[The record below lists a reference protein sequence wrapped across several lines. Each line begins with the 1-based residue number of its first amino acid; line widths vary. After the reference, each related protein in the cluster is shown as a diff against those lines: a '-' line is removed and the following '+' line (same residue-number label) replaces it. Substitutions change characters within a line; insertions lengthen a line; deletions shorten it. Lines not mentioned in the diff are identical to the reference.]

1 MRAIFFLFLTFII
14 FLNKN
19 SFAIQFESLK
29 TKNGIKFWLIE
40 DESLPL
46 VSMSFSFKGGSI
58 LDPIGKDGVTNL
70 MTSLL
75 DEGTQN
81 FTASEYRLFKRE
93 NGIKISFST
102 SKERIEGTFQVVKP
116 RLQEGFYLLFESINK
131 ARFPINEIK
140 KVKSQVKASIKIDNS
155 NISTIASNKF
165 NEFFFKDKLIGRNT
179 KGTLKTLSTISRD
192 NIESIYKSSFI
203 KDRLVIGISGDID
216 PSLAKKYVD
225 YVFGDLPSE
234 KFENPISRLDELT
247 KGRKIIEMKTP
258 QTTVVFGQ
266 KGLGRK
272 DEDYFAARVINYVLG
287 GGGFQSRLYKEIREA
302 NGLVY
307 SIYSYLMPYEY
318 AGVIVGGFQTRN
330 ENVGTTI
337 EKVKSEWKRIK
348 TNGITKTEL
357 QNAKTYYKGSFSR
370 NFTSTMSI
378 ASLLMIVQYYDL
390 GEDYFRKRDL
400 IIDDLK
406 LNEINNLAKKLFDSE
421 SLFFMIVGEP
431 KI

>member
-1 MRAIFFLFLTFII
+1 MKFIFFLFLTISF
-14 FLNKN
+14 FSSKN
-19 SFAIQFESLK
+19 SYAIQFESLE

-40 DESLPL
+40 DNSLPL

-81 FTASEYRLFKRE
+81 FTASEFRLFKRE

-102 SKERIEGTFQVVKP
+102 SKERIDGSFQVVKP
-116 RLQEGFYLLFESINK
+116 RLQEGFYLLHESINK
-131 ARFPINEIK
+131 AKFPVREIK
-140 KVKSQVKASIKIDNS
+140 KVKSQIEASIKIDNS
-155 NISTIASNKF
+155 DVSTLASNKF

-179 KGTLKTLSTISRD
+179 KGNLKALTTISRD
-192 NIESIYKSSFI
+192 NIKSIYRSSFV
-203 KDRLVIGISGDID
+203 KDRLFIGISGDID
-216 PSLAKKYVD
+216 STLAKKYVD
-225 YVFGDLPSE
+225 YVFGNLPSKE
-234 KFENPISRLDELT
+234 FINPISKLKELS
-247 KGRKIIEMKTP
+247 KGKEIIKMKTP

-272 DEDYFAARVINYVLG
+272 DKEYFAARIINYVLG

-302 NGLVY
+302 SGLVY

-318 AGVIVGGFQTRN
+318 AGVIIGGFQTRN

-337 EKVKSEWKRIK
+337 EKVKSEWKRIESE
-348 TNGITKTEL
+348 GITKIEL

-370 NFTSTMSI
+370 NFTSTLSI

-390 GEDYFRKRDL
+390 GEDYFKKRDL

-421 SLFFMIVGEP
+421 TLFFMIVGEP

>member
-1 MRAIFFLFLTFII
+1 MRFIFFLFLTTF
-14 FLNKN
+14 FLSKN
-19 SFAIQFESLK
+19 SDAIQFESLE
-29 TKNGIKFWLIE
+29 TKKGIKFWLIE
-40 DESLPL
+40 DKALPL
-46 VSMSFSFKGGSI
+46 VSISFSFKGGSI
-58 LDPIGKDGVTNL
+58 LDPVGKSGVTSL

-75 DEGTQN
+75 DEGTEN

-116 RLQEGFYLLFESINK
+116 RLQEGFYLLHESINK
-131 ARFPINEIK
+131 AKFPINEIK
-140 KVKSQVKASIKIDNS
+140 KVKSQVEASIKIDNS

-165 NEFFFKDKLIGRNT
+165 NKFFFKDKLIGRNT
-179 KGTLKTLSTISRD
+179 KGSLETLGNISRD
-192 NIESIYKSSFI
+192 DIQSIYRSSFI
-203 KDRLVIGISGDID
+203 KNRLVIGISGDIE
-216 PSLAKKYVD
+216 PNLAKKYVD
-225 YVFGDLPSE
+225 YVFGDLPSK
-234 KFENPISRLDELT
+234 KFINPISMLEDLN
-247 KGRKIIEMKTP
+247 KGMKIMEMKTP

-272 DEDYFAARVINYVLG
+272 DKEYFAARVINYVLG

-307 SIYSYLMPYEY
+307 SIYSYLLPYEY

-330 ENVGTTI
+330 QNVGKTI
-337 EKVKSEWKRIK
+337 EKVKTEWNRIK
-348 TNGITKTEL
+348 TEGITKIEL

-370 NFTSTMSI
+370 NFTSTLSI

-390 GEDYFRKRDL
+390 GEDYFDKRDL
-400 IIDDLK
+400 IIDNLK
-406 LNEINNLAKKLFDSE
+406 LNELNNLAKNLFDSE
-421 SLFFMIVGEP
+421 TLFFMIVGEP

>member
-1 MRAIFFLFLTFII
+1 MRFIFFLFLTTF
-14 FLNKN
+14 FLSKN
-19 SFAIQFESLK
+19 SDAIQFESLE

-40 DESLPL
+40 DKALPL
-46 VSMSFSFKGGSI
+46 VSISFSFKGGSI
-58 LDPIGKDGVTNL
+58 LDPVGKSGVTNL

-116 RLQEGFYLLFESINK
+116 RLQEGFYLLHESINK
-131 ARFPINEIK
+131 AKFPINEIK
-140 KVKSQVKASIKIDNS
+140 KVKSQVEASIKIDNS

-165 NEFFFKDKLIGRNT
+165 NKFFFKDKLIGRNT
-179 KGTLKTLSTISRD
+179 KGSLETLGNISRD
-192 NIESIYKSSFI
+192 DIQSIYRSSFI
-203 KDRLVIGISGDID
+203 KNRLVIGISGDIEPD
-216 PSLAKKYVD
+216 LAKKYVD
-225 YVFGDLPSE
+225 YVFGDLPSK
-234 KFENPISRLDELT
+234 KFINPISMLEDLN
-247 KGRKIIEMKTP
+247 KGMKIIEMKTP

-272 DEDYFAARVINYVLG
+272 DKEYFAARVINYVLG

-307 SIYSYLMPYEY
+307 SIYSYLLPYEY

-330 ENVGTTI
+330 QNVGKTI
-337 EKVKSEWKRIK
+337 EKVKTEWNRIK
-348 TNGITKTEL
+348 TEGITKIEL

-370 NFTSTMSI
+370 NFTSTLSI

-390 GEDYFRKRDL
+390 GEDYFDKRDL
-400 IIDDLK
+400 IIDNLK
-406 LNEINNLAKKLFDSE
+406 LNELNNLAKNLFDSE
-421 SLFFMIVGEP
+421 TLFFMIVGEP

>member
-1 MRAIFFLFLTFII
+1 LRFIFFLFLTTF
-14 FLNKN
+14 FLSKN
-19 SFAIQFESLK
+19 SDAIQFESLE

-40 DESLPL
+40 DKALPL
-46 VSMSFSFKGGSI
+46 VSISFSFKGGSI
-58 LDPIGKDGVTNL
+58 LDPVGKSGVTNL

-116 RLQEGFYLLFESINK
+116 RLQEGFYLLHESINK
-131 ARFPINEIK
+131 AKFPINEIK
-140 KVKSQVKASIKIDNS
+140 KVKSQVEASIKIDNS

-165 NEFFFKDKLIGRNT
+165 NKFFFKDKLIGRNT
-179 KGTLKTLSTISRD
+179 KGSLETLGNISRD
-192 NIESIYKSSFI
+192 DIQSIYRSSFI
-203 KDRLVIGISGDID
+203 KNRLVIGISGDIE
-216 PSLAKKYVD
+216 PNLAKKYVD
-225 YVFGDLPSE
+225 YVFGDLPSK
-234 KFENPISRLDELT
+234 KFINPISMLEDLN
-247 KGRKIIEMKTP
+247 KGMEIIEMKTP

-272 DEDYFAARVINYVLG
+272 DKEYFAARVINYVLG

-307 SIYSYLMPYEY
+307 SIYSYLLPYEY

-330 ENVGTTI
+330 QNVGKTI
-337 EKVKSEWKRIK
+337 EKVKTEWNRIK
-348 TNGITKTEL
+348 TEGITKIEL

-370 NFTSTMSI
+370 NFTSTLSI

-390 GEDYFRKRDL
+390 GEDYFDKRDL
-400 IIDDLK
+400 IIDNLK
-406 LNEINNLAKKLFDSE
+406 LNELNNLAKNLFDSE
-421 SLFFMIVGEP
+421 TLFFMIVGEP

>member
-1 MRAIFFLFLTFII
+1 MKFIFFLFSI
-14 FLNKN
+14 FLISTN
-19 SFAIQFESLK
+19 SKAIQFESLK
-29 TKNGIKFWLIE
+29 SKNGIKFWLIE
-40 DESLPL
+40 DNTLPL

-58 LDPIGKDGVTNL
+58 LDPIGQDGVTNL

-75 DEGTQN
+75 DEGTKN
-81 FTASEYRLFKRE
+81 FTASEYRLYKRE

-116 RLQEGFYLLFESINK
+116 RLQEGFYLLNESINK
-131 ARFPINEIK
+131 AKFPINEIK
-140 KVKSQVKASIKIDNS
+140 KVKSQVEASIRIDNS
-155 NISTIASNKF
+155 NIPTIASNKF

-179 KGTLKTLSTISRD
+179 KGNLKTLGNLSRD
-192 NIESIYKSSFI
+192 DIQSIYKSSFT

-225 YVFGDLPSE
+225 YVFGDLPIK
-234 KFENPISRLDELT
+234 KFVNPISTLEELN
-247 KGRKIIEMKTP
+247 KGKEIIEMKTP

-272 DEDYFAARVINYVLG
+272 DKEYFAARVINYVLG
-287 GGGFQSRLYKEIREA
+287 GGGFQSRLYKEIRET

-318 AGVIVGGFQTRN
+318 AGVIIGGFQTRN
-330 ENVGTTI
+330 QNVGKTI
-337 EKVKSEWKRIK
+337 DKVKTEWNRIK
-348 TNGITKTEL
+348 TEGITKIEL

-370 NFTSTMSI
+370 NFTSTLSI

-390 GEDYFRKRDL
+390 GEDYFDKRDL
-400 IIDDLK
+400 IIDNLK
-406 LNEINNLAKKLFDSE
+406 HNELNNLAKNLFDSE
-421 SLFFMIVGEP
+421 TLFFMIVGEP

>member
-1 MRAIFFLFLTFII
+1 MRFSFFLFFFFFFFIS
-14 FLNKN
+14 KN
-19 SFAIQFESLK
+19 SDALQYESLE

-40 DESLPL
+40 DKTLPL

-58 LDPIGKDGVTNL
+58 LDAVGQDGVTNL

-75 DEGTQN
+75 DEGTQS
-81 FTASEYRLFKRE
+81 FSASEYRLFKRE

-116 RLQEGFYLLFESINK
+116 RLQEGFYLLHESINK
-131 ARFPINEIK
+131 AKFPIKEIK
-140 KVKSQVKASIKIDNS
+140 KVKSQVEASIKIDNS
-155 NISTIASNKF
+155 DISTIASNKF
-165 NEFFFKDKLIGRNT
+165 NKFFFKDQLIGRNT
-179 KGTLKTLSTISRD
+179 KGTLKTLGNISRD
-192 NIESIYKSSFI
+192 DLLSIYKSSFI

-216 PSLAKKYVD
+216 SNLAKKYVD
-225 YVFGDLPSE
+225 YVFGDLPSK
-234 KFENPISRLDELT
+234 KFINPIST
-247 KGRKIIEMKTP
+247 IKGLSKGKEIIEMKTP

-272 DEDYFAARVINYVLG
+272 NKEYFAARVINYVLG

-307 SIYSYLMPYEY
+307 SIYSYLMPYEF

-330 ENVGTTI
+330 ENVGKTI
-337 EKVKSEWKRIK
+337 EKVKTEWNRIK
-348 TNGITKTEL
+348 TEGITKIEL

-370 NFTSTMSI
+370 NFTSTLSI
-378 ASLLMIVQYYDL
+378 AGLLMIVQYYDL
-390 GEDYFRKRDL
+390 GEDYFDKRDL
-400 IIDDLK
+400 IIDNLK
-406 LNEINNLAKKLFDSE
+406 LNELNNLAKNLFDSE
-421 SLFFMIVGEP
+421 NLFFMIVGEP

>member
-1 MRAIFFLFLTFII
+1 LRIITFLFFTF
-14 FLNKN
+14 FFFSSKN
-19 SFAIQFESLK
+19 SVAIQFESLE
-29 TKNGIKFWLIE
+29 TKKGIKFWLIE
-40 DESLPL
+40 DKTLPL

-58 LDPIGKDGVTNL
+58 LDPVGQDGVTNL

-102 SKERIEGTFQVVKP
+102 NKERIEGTFQVVKP
-116 RLQEGFYLLFESINK
+116 RLQEGFYLLNESINK
-131 ARFPINEIK
+131 AKFPIKEIK
-140 KVKSQVKASIKIDNS
+140 KVKSQIEASIKIDNS
-155 NISTIASNKF
+155 DISTIASNKF
-165 NEFFFKDKLIGRNT
+165 NKFFFKDQLIGRNT
-179 KGTLKTLSTISRD
+179 KGNLKTLVNISRD
-192 NIESIYKSSFI
+192 DIQSIYKSSFI

-216 PSLAKKYVD
+216 PNLAKKYVD
-225 YVFGDLPSE
+225 YVFGNLPSK
-234 KFENPISRLDELT
+234 KFVNPISTLKELN
-247 KGRKIIEMKTP
+247 KGKEIIKMKTP

-272 DEDYFAARVINYVLG
+272 DKEYFAARVINYVLG

-330 ENVGTTI
+330 QNVGKTV
-337 EKVKSEWKRIK
+337 EKVKTEWNRIK
-348 TNGITKTEL
+348 NEGITKLEL

-370 NFTSTMSI
+370 NFTSTLSI

-390 GEDYFRKRDL
+390 GEDYFDKRDL
-400 IIDDLK
+400 IIDNLK
-406 LNEINNLAKKLFDSE
+406 LNELNNLAKNLFDSE
-421 SLFFMIVGEP
+421 NLFFMIVGEP

>member
-1 MRAIFFLFLTFII
+1 MRFIFFLFLTTF
-14 FLNKN
+14 FLSKN
-19 SFAIQFESLK
+19 SDAIQFESLE

-40 DESLPL
+40 DKTLPL
-46 VSMSFSFKGGSI
+46 VSISFSFKGGSI
-58 LDPIGKDGVTNL
+58 LDPVGKSGVTSL

-116 RLQEGFYLLFESINK
+116 RLQEGFYLLHESINK
-131 ARFPINEIK
+131 AKFPINEIK
-140 KVKSQVKASIKIDNS
+140 KVKSQVEASIKIDNS

-165 NEFFFKDKLIGRNT
+165 NKFFFKDKLIGRNT
-179 KGTLKTLSTISRD
+179 KGSLETLGNISRD
-192 NIESIYKSSFI
+192 DIQSIYRSSFI
-203 KDRLVIGISGDID
+203 KNRLVIGISGDIE
-216 PSLAKKYVD
+216 PNLAKKYVD
-225 YVFGDLPSE
+225 YVFGDLPSK
-234 KFENPISRLDELT
+234 KFINPISMLEDLN
-247 KGRKIIEMKTP
+247 KGMEIIEMKTP

-272 DEDYFAARVINYVLG
+272 DKEYFAARVINYVLG

-307 SIYSYLMPYEY
+307 SIYSYLLPYEY

-330 ENVGTTI
+330 QNVGKTI
-337 EKVKSEWKRIK
+337 EKVKTEWNRIK
-348 TNGITKTEL
+348 TEGITKIEL

-370 NFTSTMSI
+370 NFTSTLSI

-390 GEDYFRKRDL
+390 GEDYFDKRDL
-400 IIDDLK
+400 IIDNLK
-406 LNEINNLAKKLFDSE
+406 LNELNNLAKNLFDSE
-421 SLFFMIVGEP
+421 TLFFMIVGEP

>member
-1 MRAIFFLFLTFII
+1 MRFIFFLFLTTF
-14 FLNKN
+14 FLSKN
-19 SFAIQFESLK
+19 SDAIQFESLE

-40 DESLPL
+40 DKALPL
-46 VSMSFSFKGGSI
+46 VSISFSFKGGSI
-58 LDPIGKDGVTNL
+58 LDPVGKSGVTNL

-116 RLQEGFYLLFESINK
+116 RLQEGFYLLHESINK
-131 ARFPINEIK
+131 AKFPINEIK
-140 KVKSQVKASIKIDNS
+140 KVKSQVEASIKIDNS

-165 NEFFFKDKLIGRNT
+165 NKFFFKDKLIGRNT
-179 KGTLKTLSTISRD
+179 KGSLETLGNISRD
-192 NIESIYKSSFI
+192 DIQSIYRSSFI
-203 KDRLVIGISGDID
+203 KNRLVIGISGDIE
-216 PSLAKKYVD
+216 PNLAKKYVD
-225 YVFGDLPSE
+225 YVFGDLPSK
-234 KFENPISRLDELT
+234 KFINPISMLEDLN
-247 KGRKIIEMKTP
+247 KGMEIIEMKTP

-272 DEDYFAARVINYVLG
+272 DKEYFAARVINYVLG

-307 SIYSYLMPYEY
+307 SIYSYLLPYEY

-330 ENVGTTI
+330 QNVGKTI
-337 EKVKSEWKRIK
+337 EKVKTEWNRIK
-348 TNGITKTEL
+348 TEGITKIEL

-370 NFTSTMSI
+370 NFTSTLSI

-390 GEDYFRKRDL
+390 GEDYFDKRDL
-400 IIDDLK
+400 IIDNLK
-406 LNEINNLAKKLFDSE
+406 LNELNNLAKNLFDSE
-421 SLFFMIVGEP
+421 NLFFMIVGEP

>member
-1 MRAIFFLFLTFII
+1 MRFIFFLFLTTF
-14 FLNKN
+14 FLSKN
-19 SFAIQFESLK
+19 SDAIQFESLE

-40 DESLPL
+40 DKALPL
-46 VSMSFSFKGGSI
+46 VSISFSFKGGSI
-58 LDPIGKDGVTNL
+58 LDPVGKSGVTNL

-75 DEGTQN
+75 DKGTQN

-116 RLQEGFYLLFESINK
+116 RLQEGFYLLHESINK
-131 ARFPINEIK
+131 AKFPINEIK
-140 KVKSQVKASIKIDNS
+140 KVKSQVEASIKIDNS

-165 NEFFFKDKLIGRNT
+165 NKFFFKDKLIGRNT
-179 KGTLKTLSTISRD
+179 KGSLESLGNISRD
-192 NIESIYKSSFI
+192 DIQSIYRSSFI
-203 KDRLVIGISGDID
+203 KNRLVIGISGDIE
-216 PSLAKKYVD
+216 PNLAKKYVD
-225 YVFGDLPSE
+225 YVFGDLPSK
-234 KFENPISRLDELT
+234 KFINPISMLEDLN
-247 KGRKIIEMKTP
+247 KGMKIIEMKTP

-272 DEDYFAARVINYVLG
+272 DKEYFAARVINYVLG

-307 SIYSYLMPYEY
+307 SIYSYLLPYEY

-330 ENVGTTI
+330 QNVGKTI
-337 EKVKSEWKRIK
+337 EKVKTEWNRIK
-348 TNGITKTEL
+348 TEGITKIEL

-370 NFTSTMSI
+370 NFTSTLSI

-390 GEDYFRKRDL
+390 GEDYFDKRDL
-400 IIDDLK
+400 IIDNLK
-406 LNEINNLAKKLFDSE
+406 LNELNNLAKNLFDSE
-421 SLFFMIVGEP
+421 TLFFMIVGEP

>member
-1 MRAIFFLFLTFII
+1 M
-14 FLNKN
+14 
-19 SFAIQFESLK
+19 
-29 TKNGIKFWLIE
+29 
-40 DESLPL
+40 
-46 VSMSFSFKGGSI
+46 
-58 LDPIGKDGVTNL
+58 
-70 MTSLL
+70 
-75 DEGTQN
+75 
-81 FTASEYRLFKRE
+81 
-93 NGIKISFST
+93 
-102 SKERIEGTFQVVKP
+102 
-116 RLQEGFYLLFESINK
+116 LFESINK

-192 NIESIYKSSFI
+192 DIKSIYKSSFI

-225 YVFGDLPSE
+225 YVFGDLQSE
-234 KFENPISRLDELT
+234 KFKNPISKLKELSE
-247 KGRKIIEMKTP
+247 GRKIIKMKTP

-337 EKVKSEWKRIK
+337 EKVKSEWKKIK

>member
-1 MRAIFFLFLTFII
+1 MRFIFFLFLTTF
-14 FLNKN
+14 FLSKN
-19 SFAIQFESLK
+19 SDAIQFESLE

-40 DESLPL
+40 DKALPL
-46 VSMSFSFKGGSI
+46 VSISFSFKGGSI
-58 LDPIGKDGVTNL
+58 LDPVGKSGVTNL

-116 RLQEGFYLLFESINK
+116 RLQEGFYLLHESINK
-131 ARFPINEIK
+131 AKFPINEIK
-140 KVKSQVKASIKIDNS
+140 KVKSQVEASIKIDNS

-165 NEFFFKDKLIGRNT
+165 NKFFFKDKLIGRNT
-179 KGTLKTLSTISRD
+179 KGSLETLGNISRD
-192 NIESIYKSSFI
+192 DIQSIYRSSFI
-203 KDRLVIGISGDID
+203 KNRLVIGISGDIE
-216 PSLAKKYVD
+216 PNLAKKYVD
-225 YVFGDLPSE
+225 YVFGDLPSK
-234 KFENPISRLDELT
+234 KFINPISMLEDLN
-247 KGRKIIEMKTP
+247 KGMEIIEMKTP

-272 DEDYFAARVINYVLG
+272 DKEYFAARVINYVLG

-307 SIYSYLMPYEY
+307 SIYSYLLPYEY

-330 ENVGTTI
+330 QNVGKTI
-337 EKVKSEWKRIK
+337 EKVKTEWNRIK
-348 TNGITKTEL
+348 TEGITKIEL

-370 NFTSTMSI
+370 NFTSTLSI

-390 GEDYFRKRDL
+390 GEDYFDKRDL
-400 IIDDLK
+400 IIDNLK
-406 LNEINNLAKKLFDSE
+406 LNELNNLAKNLFDSE
-421 SLFFMIVGEP
+421 TLFFMIVGEP

>member
-1 MRAIFFLFLTFII
+1 MRFIFFLFLTTF
-14 FLNKN
+14 FLSKN
-19 SFAIQFESLK
+19 SDAIQFESLE

-40 DESLPL
+40 DKALPL
-46 VSMSFSFKGGSI
+46 VSISFSFKGGSI
-58 LDPIGKDGVTNL
+58 LDPVGKSGVTNL

-116 RLQEGFYLLFESINK
+116 RLQEGFYLLHESINK
-131 ARFPINEIK
+131 AKFPINEIK
-140 KVKSQVKASIKIDNS
+140 KVKSQVEASIKIDNS

-165 NEFFFKDKLIGRNT
+165 NKFFFKDKLIGRNT
-179 KGTLKTLSTISRD
+179 KGSLETLGNISRD
-192 NIESIYKSSFI
+192 DIQSIYRSSFI
-203 KDRLVIGISGDID
+203 KNRLVIGISGDIE
-216 PSLAKKYVD
+216 PNLAKKYVD
-225 YVFGDLPSE
+225 YVFGDLPSK
-234 KFENPISRLDELT
+234 KFINPISMLEDLN
-247 KGRKIIEMKTP
+247 KGMKIMEMKTP

-272 DEDYFAARVINYVLG
+272 DKEYFAARVINYVLG

-307 SIYSYLMPYEY
+307 SIYSYLLPYEY

-330 ENVGTTI
+330 QNVGKTI
-337 EKVKSEWKRIK
+337 EKVKTEWNRIK
-348 TNGITKTEL
+348 TEGITKIEL

-370 NFTSTMSI
+370 NFTSTLSI

-390 GEDYFRKRDL
+390 GEDYFDKRDL
-400 IIDDLK
+400 IIDNLK
-406 LNEINNLAKKLFDSE
+406 LNELNNLAKNLFDSE
-421 SLFFMIVGEP
+421 TLFFMIVGEP

>member
-1 MRAIFFLFLTFII
+1 MRFTFFFFFFFFFTS
-14 FLNKN
+14 KN
-19 SFAIQFESLK
+19 SDAIQFESLE

-40 DESLPL
+40 DKTLPL

-58 LDPIGKDGVTNL
+58 LDPIGQDGVTNL

-116 RLQEGFYLLFESINK
+116 RLQEGFYLLNESINK
-131 ARFPINEIK
+131 AKFPINEIK
-140 KVKSQVKASIKIDNS
+140 KVKSQIEASIKIDNS
-155 NISTIASNKF
+155 DISTIASNKF
-165 NEFFFKDKLIGRNT
+165 NKFFFKDQLIGRNT
-179 KGTLKTLSTISRD
+179 KGNLKTLANISRD
-192 NIESIYKSSFI
+192 DILSIYKNSFI
-203 KDRLVIGISGDID
+203 KDSLVIGISGDID
-216 PSLAKKYVD
+216 ANLAKKYVD
-225 YVFGDLPSE
+225 YVFGDLPSK
-234 KFENPISRLDELT
+234 KFINPISTLKELNRG
-247 KGRKIIEMKTP
+247 KEIIEMKTP

-272 DEDYFAARVINYVLG
+272 DKQYFAARVINYVLG

-318 AGVIVGGFQTRN
+318 AGVIIGGFQTRN
-330 ENVGTTI
+330 QNVGKTI
-337 EKVKSEWKRIK
+337 EKVKTEWNRIK
-348 TNGITKTEL
+348 NEGITKIEL

-370 NFTSTMSI
+370 NFTSTLSI

-390 GEDYFRKRDL
+390 GEDYFDKRDL
-400 IIDDLK
+400 IIDNLK
-406 LNEINNLAKKLFDSE
+406 LNELNDLAKNLFDSE
-421 SLFFMIVGEP
+421 NLFFMIVGEP

>member
-1 MRAIFFLFLTFII
+1 MRFIFFLFLTTF
-14 FLNKN
+14 FLSKN
-19 SFAIQFESLK
+19 SDAIQFESLE
-29 TKNGIKFWLIE
+29 TKKGIKFWLIE
-40 DESLPL
+40 DKALPL
-46 VSMSFSFKGGSI
+46 VSISFSFKGGSI
-58 LDPIGKDGVTNL
+58 LDPVGKSGVTSL

-75 DEGTQN
+75 DEGTEN

-116 RLQEGFYLLFESINK
+116 RLQEGFYLLHESINK
-131 ARFPINEIK
+131 AKFPINEIK
-140 KVKSQVKASIKIDNS
+140 KIKSQVEASIKIDNS

-165 NEFFFKDKLIGRNT
+165 NKFFFKDKLIGRNT
-179 KGTLKTLSTISRD
+179 KGSIETLGNISRD
-192 NIESIYKSSFI
+192 DIQSIYRSSFI
-203 KDRLVIGISGDID
+203 KNRLVIGISGDIE
-216 PSLAKKYVD
+216 PNLAKKYVD
-225 YVFGDLPSE
+225 YVFGDLPSK
-234 KFENPISRLDELT
+234 KFINPISMLEDLN
-247 KGRKIIEMKTP
+247 KGMKIIEMKTP

-272 DEDYFAARVINYVLG
+272 DKEYFAARVINYVLG

-307 SIYSYLMPYEY
+307 SIYSYLLPYEY

-330 ENVGTTI
+330 QNVGKTI
-337 EKVKSEWKRIK
+337 EKVKTEWNRIK
-348 TNGITKTEL
+348 NEGITKIEL

-370 NFTSTMSI
+370 NFTSTLSI

-390 GEDYFRKRDL
+390 GEDYFDKRDL
-400 IIDDLK
+400 IIDNLK
-406 LNEINNLAKKLFDSE
+406 LNELNNLAKNLFDSE
-421 SLFFMIVGEP
+421 TLFFMIVGEP

>member
-1 MRAIFFLFLTFII
+1 MRFIFFLFLTTF
-14 FLNKN
+14 FLSKN
-19 SFAIQFESLK
+19 SDAIQFESLE

-40 DESLPL
+40 DKALPL
-46 VSMSFSFKGGSI
+46 VSISFSFKGGSI
-58 LDPIGKDGVTNL
+58 LDPVGKSGVTNL

-116 RLQEGFYLLFESINK
+116 RLQEGFYLLHESINK
-131 ARFPINEIK
+131 AKFPINEIK
-140 KVKSQVKASIKIDNS
+140 KVKSQVEASIKIDNS

-165 NEFFFKDKLIGRNT
+165 NKFFFKDKLIGRNT
-179 KGTLKTLSTISRD
+179 KGSLETLGNISRD
-192 NIESIYKSSFI
+192 DIQTIYRSSFI
-203 KDRLVIGISGDID
+203 KNRLVIGISGDIE
-216 PSLAKKYVD
+216 PNLAKKYVD
-225 YVFGDLPSE
+225 YVFGDLPSK
-234 KFENPISRLDELT
+234 KFINPISILDDLNR
-247 KGRKIIEMKTP
+247 GMKIIEMKTP

-272 DEDYFAARVINYVLG
+272 DKEYFAARVINYVLG

-307 SIYSYLMPYEY
+307 SIYSYLLPYEY

-330 ENVGTTI
+330 QNVGKTI
-337 EKVKSEWKRIK
+337 EKVKTEWNRIK
-348 TNGITKTEL
+348 TEGITKIEL

-370 NFTSTMSI
+370 NFTSTLSI

-390 GEDYFRKRDL
+390 GEDYFDKRDL
-400 IIDDLK
+400 IIDNLK
-406 LNEINNLAKKLFDSE
+406 LNELNNLAKNLFDSE
-421 SLFFMIVGEP
+421 TLFFMIVGEP

>member
-1 MRAIFFLFLTFII
+1 MKFIFFLFLTISF
-14 FLNKN
+14 FSSKN
-19 SFAIQFESLK
+19 SYAIQFESLE

-40 DESLPL
+40 DNSLPL

-102 SKERIEGTFQVVKP
+102 SKERIDGSFQVVKP
-116 RLQEGFYLLFESINK
+116 RLQEGFYLLHESINK
-131 ARFPINEIK
+131 AQFPVREIK
-140 KVKSQVKASIKIDNS
+140 KVKSQIEASIKIDNS
-155 NISTIASNKF
+155 DVSTLASNKF

-179 KGTLKTLSTISRD
+179 KGNLKALTTISRD
-192 NIESIYKSSFI
+192 NIKSIYRSSFV
-203 KDRLVIGISGDID
+203 KDRLFIGISGDID
-216 PSLAKKYVD
+216 STLAKKYVD
-225 YVFGDLPSE
+225 YVFGNLPSKE
-234 KFENPISRLDELT
+234 FINPISKLKELS
-247 KGRKIIEMKTP
+247 KGKEIIKMKTP

-272 DEDYFAARVINYVLG
+272 DKEYFAARIINYVLG

-302 NGLVY
+302 SGLVY
-307 SIYSYLMPYEY
+307 SIYSYLMPYEH
-318 AGVIVGGFQTRN
+318 AGVIIGGFQTRN

-337 EKVKSEWKRIK
+337 EKVKSEWKRIESE
-348 TNGITKTEL
+348 GITKIEL

-370 NFTSTMSI
+370 NFTSTLSI

-390 GEDYFRKRDL
+390 GEDYFKKRDL

-421 SLFFMIVGEP
+421 TLFFMIVGEP

>member
-1 MRAIFFLFLTFII
+1 MRFIFFLFLTTF
-14 FLNKN
+14 FLSKN
-19 SFAIQFESLK
+19 SDAIQFESLE

-40 DESLPL
+40 DKALPL
-46 VSMSFSFKGGSI
+46 VSISFSFKGGSI
-58 LDPIGKDGVTNL
+58 LDPVGKSGVTNL

-116 RLQEGFYLLFESINK
+116 RLQEGFYLLHESINK
-131 ARFPINEIK
+131 AKFPINEIK
-140 KVKSQVKASIKIDNS
+140 KVKSQVEASIKIDNS

-165 NEFFFKDKLIGRNT
+165 NKFFFKDKLIGRNT
-179 KGTLKTLSTISRD
+179 KGSLETLGNISRD
-192 NIESIYKSSFI
+192 DIQSIYRSSFI
-203 KDRLVIGISGDID
+203 KNRLVIGISGDIE
-216 PSLAKKYVD
+216 PNLAKKYVD
-225 YVFGDLPSE
+225 YVFGDLPSK
-234 KFENPISRLDELT
+234 KFINPISMLEDLN
-247 KGRKIIEMKTP
+247 KGMKIIEMKTP

-272 DEDYFAARVINYVLG
+272 DKEYFAARVINYVLG

-307 SIYSYLMPYEY
+307 SIYSYLLPYEY

-330 ENVGTTI
+330 QNVGKTI
-337 EKVKSEWKRIK
+337 EKVKTEWNRIK
-348 TNGITKTEL
+348 TEGITKIEL

-370 NFTSTMSI
+370 NFTSTLSI

-390 GEDYFRKRDL
+390 GEDYFDKRDL
-400 IIDDLK
+400 IIDNLK
-406 LNEINNLAKKLFDSE
+406 LNELNNLAKNLFDSE
-421 SLFFMIVGEP
+421 TLFFMIVGEP

>member
-1 MRAIFFLFLTFII
+1 MRFIFFLFLTTF
-14 FLNKN
+14 FLSKN
-19 SFAIQFESLK
+19 SDAIQFESLE

-40 DESLPL
+40 DKALPL
-46 VSMSFSFKGGSI
+46 VSISFSFKGGSI
-58 LDPIGKDGVTNL
+58 LDPVGKSGVTNL

-116 RLQEGFYLLFESINK
+116 RLQEGFYLLHESINK
-131 ARFPINEIK
+131 AKFPINEIK
-140 KVKSQVKASIKIDNS
+140 KIKSQVEASIKIDNS

-165 NEFFFKDKLIGRNT
+165 NKFFFKDKLIGRNT
-179 KGTLKTLSTISRD
+179 KGSLETLGNISRD
-192 NIESIYKSSFI
+192 DIQSIYRSSFI
-203 KDRLVIGISGDID
+203 KNRLVIGISGDIE
-216 PSLAKKYVD
+216 PNLAKKYVD
-225 YVFGDLPSE
+225 YVFGDLPSK
-234 KFENPISRLDELT
+234 KFINPISMLEDLN
-247 KGRKIIEMKTP
+247 KGMEIIEMKTP

-272 DEDYFAARVINYVLG
+272 DKEYFAARVINYVLG

-307 SIYSYLMPYEY
+307 SIYSYLLPYEY

-330 ENVGTTI
+330 QNVGKTI
-337 EKVKSEWKRIK
+337 EKVKTEWNRIK
-348 TNGITKTEL
+348 TEGITKIEL

-370 NFTSTMSI
+370 NFTSTLSI

-390 GEDYFRKRDL
+390 GEDYFDKRDL
-400 IIDDLK
+400 IIDNLK
-406 LNEINNLAKKLFDSE
+406 LNELNNLAKNLFDSE
-421 SLFFMIVGEP
+421 TLFFMIVGEP

>member
-1 MRAIFFLFLTFII
+1 MRFIFFLFLTTF
-14 FLNKN
+14 FLSKN
-19 SFAIQFESLK
+19 SDAIQFESLE

-40 DESLPL
+40 DKALPL
-46 VSMSFSFKGGSI
+46 VSISFSFKGGSI
-58 LDPIGKDGVTNL
+58 LDPVGKSGVTSL

-75 DEGTQN
+75 DEGTEN

-116 RLQEGFYLLFESINK
+116 RLQEGFYLLHESINK
-131 ARFPINEIK
+131 AKFPINEIK
-140 KVKSQVKASIKIDNS
+140 KVKSQVEASIKIDNS

-165 NEFFFKDKLIGRNT
+165 NKFFFKDKLIGRNT
-179 KGTLKTLSTISRD
+179 KGSLETLGNISRD
-192 NIESIYKSSFI
+192 DIQSIYRSSFI
-203 KDRLVIGISGDID
+203 KNRLVIGISGDIEPD
-216 PSLAKKYVD
+216 LAKKYVD
-225 YVFGDLPSE
+225 YVFGDLPSK
-234 KFENPISRLDELT
+234 KFINPISMLEDLN
-247 KGRKIIEMKTP
+247 KGMKIIEMKTP

-272 DEDYFAARVINYVLG
+272 DKEYFAARVINYVLG

-307 SIYSYLMPYEY
+307 SIYSYLLPYEY

-330 ENVGTTI
+330 QNVGKTI
-337 EKVKSEWKRIK
+337 EKVKTEWNRIK
-348 TNGITKTEL
+348 TEGITKIEL

-370 NFTSTMSI
+370 NFTSTLSI

-390 GEDYFRKRDL
+390 GEDYFDKRDL
-400 IIDDLK
+400 IIDNLK
-406 LNEINNLAKKLFDSE
+406 LNELNNLAKNLFDSE
-421 SLFFMIVGEP
+421 TLFFMIVGEP

>member
-1 MRAIFFLFLTFII
+1 MRFIFII
-14 FLNKN
+14 FFTFFFFSSKN
-19 SFAIQFESLK
+19 IGAIQFESLE

-40 DESLPL
+40 DKTLPL

-58 LDPIGKDGVTNL
+58 LDAVGQDGVTNL

-75 DEGTQN
+75 DEGTQS
-81 FTASEYRLFKRE
+81 FSASEYRLFKRE

-116 RLQEGFYLLFESINK
+116 RLQEGFYLLYESINK
-131 ARFPINEIK
+131 AKFPVNEIN
-140 KVKSQVKASIKIDNS
+140 KVKSQVEASIKIDNS
-155 NISTIASNKF
+155 DISTIASDKF
-165 NEFFFKDKLIGRNT
+165 NEFFFKDKLFGRKT
-179 KGTLKTLSTISRD
+179 KGTLKTLSAISRD
-192 NIESIYKSSFI
+192 DIQAIYKSSFI

-216 PSLAKKYVD
+216 PNLAKKYVD
-225 YVFGDLPSE
+225 YVFGDLPSK
-234 KFENPISRLDELT
+234 KFVNPISTL
-247 KGRKIIEMKTP
+247 KGLNRGKEIIKMKTP

-272 DEDYFAARVINYVLG
+272 DKEYFAARVVNYVLG

-318 AGVIVGGFQTRN
+318 AGIIVGGFQTRN
-330 ENVGTTI
+330 QNVGKTI
-337 EKVKSEWKRIK
+337 EKVKTEWNRIK
-348 TNGITKTEL
+348 TEGITKVEL

-370 NFTSTMSI
+370 NFTSTLSI

-390 GEDYFRKRDL
+390 GEDYFDKRDL
-400 IIDDLK
+400 IIDNLK
-406 LNEINNLAKKLFDSE
+406 LNELNNLAKKLFDSE
-421 SLFFMIVGEP
+421 TLFFMIVGEP
-431 KI
+431 EI

>member
-1 MRAIFFLFLTFII
+1 MRFIFFLFF
-14 FLNKN
+14 FFFFFSSKN
-19 SFAIQFESLK
+19 SEAIQFESLE

-40 DESLPL
+40 DKTLPL

-58 LDPIGKDGVTNL
+58 LDPVGQDGVTNL

-116 RLQEGFYLLFESINK
+116 RLQEGFYLLNESINK
-131 ARFPINEIK
+131 AKFPINEIK
-140 KVKSQVKASIKIDNS
+140 KVKSQIEASIKIDNS
-155 NISTIASNKF
+155 DISTIASNKF
-165 NEFFFKDKLIGRNT
+165 NKFFFKDQLIGRNT
-179 KGTLKTLSTISRD
+179 KGNLKTLGNISRD
-192 NIESIYKSSFI
+192 DIQSIYKSSFI

-216 PSLAKKYVD
+216 PNLAKKYVD
-225 YVFGDLPSE
+225 YVFGDLPSK
-234 KFENPISRLDELT
+234 KFVNPISTLKDLN
-247 KGRKIIEMKTP
+247 KGKEIIEMKTP

-272 DEDYFAARVINYVLG
+272 DKEYFAARVINYVLG

-330 ENVGTTI
+330 QNVGKTI
-337 EKVKSEWKRIK
+337 EKVKTEWNRIK
-348 TNGITKTEL
+348 NEGITKIEL

-370 NFTSTMSI
+370 NFTSTLSI

-390 GEDYFRKRDL
+390 GEDYFDKRDL
-400 IIDDLK
+400 IIDNLK
-406 LNEINNLAKKLFDSE
+406 LNELNNLAKNLFDSE
-421 SLFFMIVGEP
+421 NLFFMIVGEP

>member
-1 MRAIFFLFLTFII
+1 MKFIFFLFLTFFF
-14 FLNKN
+14 FLSKN
-19 SFAIQFESLK
+19 SFAIQFESLE

-40 DESLPL
+40 DNSLPL

-81 FTASEYRLFKRE
+81 FTASEYRLFKRQ

-102 SKERIEGTFQVVKP
+102 SKERIDGSFQVVKP
-116 RLQEGFYLLFESINK
+116 RLQEGFYLLHESINK
-131 ARFPINEIK
+131 AKFPVAEIK
-140 KVKSQVKASIKIDNS
+140 KVKSQIEASIKIDDS
-155 NISTIASNKF
+155 NISTLASNKF

-179 KGTLKTLSTISRD
+179 KGNLKALDTISRD
-192 NIESIYKSSFI
+192 NIQSIYKSSFV
-203 KDRLVIGISGDID
+203 KDRLVIGISGNIE

-225 YVFGDLPSE
+225 YVFGDLPSKE
-234 KFENPISRLDELT
+234 FINPISTLKELSIG
-247 KGRKIIEMKTP
+247 KEIIKMKTP
-258 QTTVVFGQ
+258 QTTVIFGQ

-272 DEDYFAARVINYVLG
+272 DKEYFAARIINYVLG

-318 AGVIVGGFQTRN
+318 VGAIVGGFQTRN
-330 ENVGTTI
+330 ENVGKTI

-348 TNGITKTEL
+348 SEGITKIEL

-370 NFTSTMSI
+370 NFTSTLSI
-378 ASLLMIVQYYDL
+378 ANLLMIVQYYDL
-390 GEDYFRKRDL
+390 GEDYFKKRDL

-421 SLFFMIVGEP
+421 TLFFMIVGEP

>member
-1 MRAIFFLFLTFII
+1 LKFIFFLFSI
-14 FLNKN
+14 FLISTN
-19 SFAIQFESLK
+19 SKAIQFESLK
-29 TKNGIKFWLIE
+29 SKNGIKFWLIE
-40 DESLPL
+40 DNTLPL

-58 LDPIGKDGVTNL
+58 LDPIGQDGVTNL

-75 DEGTQN
+75 DEGTKN
-81 FTASEYRLFKRE
+81 FTASEYRLYKRE

-116 RLQEGFYLLFESINK
+116 RLQEGFYLLNESINK
-131 ARFPINEIK
+131 AKFPINEIK
-140 KVKSQVKASIKIDNS
+140 KVKSQVEASIRIDNS
-155 NISTIASNKF
+155 NIPTIASNKF

-179 KGTLKTLSTISRD
+179 KGNLKTLGNLSRD
-192 NIESIYKSSFI
+192 DIQSIYKSSFT

-225 YVFGDLPSE
+225 YVFGDLPIK
-234 KFENPISRLDELT
+234 KFVNPISTLEELN
-247 KGRKIIEMKTP
+247 KGKEIIEMKTP

-272 DEDYFAARVINYVLG
+272 DKEYFAARVINYVLG
-287 GGGFQSRLYKEIREA
+287 GGGFQSRLYKEIRET

-318 AGVIVGGFQTRN
+318 AGVIIGGFQTRN
-330 ENVGTTI
+330 QNVGKTI
-337 EKVKSEWKRIK
+337 DKVKTEWNRIK
-348 TNGITKTEL
+348 TEGITKIEL

-370 NFTSTMSI
+370 NFTSTLSI

-390 GEDYFRKRDL
+390 GEDYFDKRDL
-400 IIDDLK
+400 IIDNLK
-406 LNEINNLAKKLFDSE
+406 HNELNNLAKNLFDSE
-421 SLFFMIVGEP
+421 TLFFMIVGEP